1 MTGDERAHV
10 SAARRN
16 EMARLYRAAGRGQLS
31 HEEARSH
38 IWMLERI
45 GQRLEVIALEELH
58 SKLGELS
65 TMASNGQVINGE
77 SVSDRNLIA
86 AG

>member
-1 MTGDERAHV
+1 
-10 SAARRN
+10 
-16 EMARLYRAAGRGQLS
+16 
-31 HEEARSH
+31 
-38 IWMLERI
+38 MLERI

-65 TMASNGQVINGE
+65 TMAANGQVINGE